1 VTDRRADRRADR
13 RERGQRAERAAVEHL
28 KALGFDIDGTNVR
41 VGALEIDVVARKD
54 DLVVVGEVRTRGKTA
69 WTSALAS
76 VDGKKQR
83 YLVRA
88 AERLYRERFAKEPT
102 PPRLRFD
109 VFAVE
114 LADDGSTHVEHIIGA
129 FTG

>member
-1 VTDRRADRRADR
+1 MTERRSDRRA
-13 RERGQRAERAAVEHL
+13 RGQRAERAAVAHL
-28 KALGFDIDGTNVR
+28 QSLGFEIDGTNVR
-41 VGALEIDVVARKD
+41 VGALEIDVIARKD
-54 DLVVVGEVRTRGKTA
+54 DLVVVGEVRTRGKSA

-76 VDGKKQR
+76 VDRKKQQH
-83 YLVRA
+83 LVRA
-88 AERLYRERFAKEPT
+88 AERLYRERFAKEAT

-114 LADDGSTHVEHIIGA
+114 LRDDGSTHVEHIIGA

>member
-1 VTDRRADRRADR
+1 M
-13 RERGQRAERAAVEHL
+13 
-28 KALGFDIDGTNVR
+28 KSLGFAIDGTNVR

-54 DLVVVGEVRTRGKTA
+54 DLVVIGEVRSRGKSA
-69 WTSALAS
+69 WTSALES
-76 VDGKKQR
+76 VDRTKQR
-83 YLVRA
+83 RLVRA
-88 AERLYRERFAKEPT
+88 ADRLYRERFAKESE

-114 LADDGSTHVEHIIGA
+114 LRDDGSTRVEHVVGA